1 MKGSTKVIKELN
13 DALSAELT
21 AIVQYMVQAEMQ
33 NNWGYGRLGDVTKKR
48 AIQEMRH
55 AEGLIERIIFLDA
68 NPDVK
73 VTLTPRIGKNV
84 QSHLETDF
92 EDELD
97 AIKQY
102 NASAAVCVREGDN
115 GSRELF
121 EEMIEDEE
129 KHSLYLGGQL
139 HTIREAGIENYLAAQ
154 MDSEEK
160 GS

>member
-1 MKGSTKVIKELN
+1 ML
-13 DALSAELT
+13 
-21 AIVQYMVQAEMQ
+21 MVPDDKKSLMFLR
-33 NNWGYGRLGDVTKKR
+33 YVFYFFFFSSRRRHTRLVSDWSSDVCSSD
-48 AIQEMRH
+48 
-55 AEGLIERIIFLDA
+55 L
-68 NPDVK
+68 K